1 MTHLH
6 EAFRERKHVFMCIYN
21 KEESSNI
28 HVNLIIKFAFDFLT
42 AYIVLYCWNISLN
55 TIVFCCQVP
64 IMFLEIQEIP
74 VSSTRNSL
82 AKNWL
87 FYMEFTVSDRDL

>member
-42 AYIVLYCWNISLN
+42 AYIYFYLTTLL
-55 TIVFCCQVP
+55 VP
-64 IMFLEIQEIP
+64 
-74 VSSTRNSL
+74 
-82 AKNWL
+82 
-87 FYMEFTVSDRDL
+87 